1 MGYIIDGEYLQKTW
15 APRGAETAQYL
26 YNISE
31 GWVTH
36 NEVRMPSTP
45 LQQQFSNTRVTFV

>member
-45 LQQQFSNTRVTFV
+45 LQQRFSNTRVTFV